1 MDIVRKWEGR
11 AVRWPGLLGMNGCF
25 IPSCPSGTAPRP
37 NSLQGGSTLLESNP
51 NNSKSCLPGEPQA
64 CGSAVLHLS
73 LVLS

>member
-1 MDIVRKWEGR
+1 MDTVRKWEGR

-25 IPSCPSGTAPRP
+25 IPSCPSVVALYP
-37 NSLQGGSTLLESNP
+37 NSLQSGSILLESNP
-51 NNSKSCLPGEPQA
+51 INSKSCLPGEPQA